1 MCPPCPVEIVASD
14 WGIWRDTV
22 AFVLTSSL
30 FLSHSLLPSSATGEI
45 SVTPGIDNPAGPR
58 CFIRQ
63 RGKDG
68 EDSCLESMSNSTH
81 ALGFVRSRKK
91 CRGDWKRTFFFGD
104 DKYAP
109 RSTIHL
115 MIPRGERRRLE
126 EEHGEGHKVEPHIC
140 FALHSKEL
148 NFNEIDSAEEETQN
162 ADSSSGALDPFESAA
177 ALKGTLQDH
186 AGNRIITTPCTQT
199 EEVIE
204 WIFVPILPVDPTD
217 AANTKGEG
225 HGGDER
231 GESTEAATDN
241 DD

>member
-1 MCPPCPVEIVASD
+1 MPSLFPVQFIYFD
-14 WGIWRDTV
+14 WGICRDTL
-22 AFVLTSSL
+22 AFFLPRFFLLHSL
-30 FLSHSLLPSSATGEI
+30 FPSSATGEI

-58 CFIRQ
+58 CFLRQ

-104 DKYAP
+104 DEYAP

-115 MIPRGERRRLE
+115 MVPRAERRRLE
-126 EEHGEGHKVEPHIC
+126 AEHGEGHKVEPHIC
-140 FALHSKEL
+140 FALESKEL
-148 NFNEIDSAEEETQN
+148 NFNEIDDAGKETQDAN
-162 ADSSSGALDPFESAA
+162 SSGTLDPFESAA
-177 ALKGTLQDH
+177 ALKGTLREH

-204 WIFVPILPVDPTD
+204 WVFVPIVPVGPTN
-217 AANTKGEG
+217 AANTKKEDQNGVK
-225 HGGDER
+225 R
-231 GESTEAATDN
+231 LESTETDN